1 MTYEVC
7 GIELSIFNPLSVGV
21 TDRQTDR
28 WRDRQIDK
36 HDKAAPGHLVLN
48 IKTEFGIQF
57 DISVFEL
64 IRININFNF
73 NIAYWWVANNSD
85 QSQ

>member
-1 MTYEVC
+1 MMTYEVC

-21 TDRQTDR
+21 THRQT
-28 WRDRQIDK
+28 DRQIDK
-36 HDKAAPGHLVLN
+36 HLKAAPDHLVLN

-57 DISVFEL
+57 DESVFEL

-73 NIAYWWVANNSD
+73 NRANWWVANNLD

>member
-21 TDRQTDR
+21 TDRQTDG
-28 WRDRQIDK
+28 QIDK
-36 HDKAAPGHLVLN
+36 HHKAAPGHLVLN

-57 DISVFEL
+57 DESVFEL

-73 NIAYWWVANNSD
+73 NFNIANWWVANNLD